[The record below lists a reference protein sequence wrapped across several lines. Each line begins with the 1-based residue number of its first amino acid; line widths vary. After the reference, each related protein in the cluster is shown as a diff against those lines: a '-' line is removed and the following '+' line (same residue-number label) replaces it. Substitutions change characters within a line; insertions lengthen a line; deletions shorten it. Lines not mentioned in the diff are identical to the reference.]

1 MKHLNSITELNSETY
16 DKISQ
21 TVSQRGD
28 VRGKRI
34 SDTAVELKDRNTEW
48 TENERKKKFENLP
61 ELETSTEMS
70 LQTNRTV
77 DVKILDMKLNFDN
90 SQQIEMKVLRDNEH
104 GAFFI
109 DMRRP
114 LRDRI
119 ITQNGKSI
127 NLSRKSARDLANII
141 NSNFEF
147 GHKISAND
155 FSQY

>member
-1 MKHLNSITELNSETY
+1 MKHLKSITELNSETY

>member
-1 MKHLNSITELNSETY
+1 MKHLKSITELNSETY

-90 SQQIEMKVLRDNEH
+90 SQQIEMKVLRDTEH

-155 FSQY
+155 FSQH

>member
-1 MKHLNSITELNSETY
+1 MKHLKSITELNSETY

-155 FSQY
+155 FSQH

>member
-1 MKHLNSITELNSETY
+1 MKHLKSITELNSETY

-127 NLSRKSARDLANII
+127 NLSRKSDRDLANII